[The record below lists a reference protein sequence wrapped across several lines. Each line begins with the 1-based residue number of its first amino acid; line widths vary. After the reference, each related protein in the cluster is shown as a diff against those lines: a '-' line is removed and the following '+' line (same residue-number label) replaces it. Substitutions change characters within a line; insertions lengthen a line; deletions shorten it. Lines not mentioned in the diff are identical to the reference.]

1 MHFNE
6 HLRVLRETCGLTQEQ
21 VANVLEI
28 DRSAYTY
35 YEIGRTEP
43 NMHSLVKLANLFKVT
58 LDELLADDAPVAAA
72 ERKKAPG
79 WQPEFPT
86 HMYDLAKAEKQVL
99 SYYRCLSL
107 EKRKLAVNALSEILN
122 EERAVRRREREA
134 AKAASKENAES

>member
-58 LDELLADDAPVAAA
+58 LDELLADDAPVTRYPLSCRISAI
-72 ERKKAPG
+72 G
-79 WQPEFPT
+79 LMPEPPIPIKWMCF
-86 HMYDLAKAEKQVL
+86 L
-99 SYYRCLSL
+99 
-107 EKRKLAVNALSEILN
+107 
-122 EERAVRRREREA
+122 
-134 AKAASKENAES
+134 

>member
-1 MHFNE
+1 M
-6 HLRVLRETCGLTQEQ
+6 
-21 VANVLEI
+21 
-28 DRSAYTY
+28 
-35 YEIGRTEP
+35 
-43 NMHSLVKLANLFKVT
+43 
-58 LDELLADDAPVAAA
+58 ADDAPVAAA

-86 HMYDLAKAEKQVL
+86 HMYDLTKAEKQVL